1 MKVCKHVYLLSL
13 MSTQTFSRSFL
24 QAQATPEAHKQSY
37 IEYSIIGN
45 FIHYLHAAAKEGKTR
60 YIYTHSPAPH
70 QISYVRKE
78 GTPSPPP
85 PPTITNDDLVAAFQR
100 KFPDCDVSYQE
111 TWDQVNATNMVLKKG
126 IVIDWS

>member
-1 MKVCKHVYLLSL
+1 
-13 MSTQTFSRSFL
+13 MSSQTYSRSFL

-45 FIHYLHAAAKEGKTR
+45 FINYLHAAAKEGKTR

-70 QISYVRKE
+70 QISYARKMVKE

-85 PPTITNDDLVAAFQR
+85 PPTITNDDLVAAF
-100 KFPDCDVSYQE
+100 KLNFPDCDVSYEE
-111 TWDQVNATNMVLKKG
+111 TWVEVDATNRVLKKG